1 VKKILNSGGYPTMKK
16 KVSTTVMLSTLLLVG
31 SNPSLVNAS
40 ETVSEKQIPIE
51 VQDGKLDITFNEGT
65 TNKVDFK
72 LSDFDLNSDMRKQTK
87 VLKATATVNNTK
99 SQDVFVNIFAKLD
112 QYGNGLDIQPSNPHL
127 QAQQVMRMSSVQIEK
142 DFDVILDANDYVW
155 RSNRDDSAKIILT
168 AQEVNNPW

>member
-1 VKKILNSGGYPTMKK
+1 MKK
-16 KVSTTVMLSTLLLVG
+16 KVSTTVLLSTLLLVG
-31 SNPSLVNAS
+31 SNPRLVNAS
-40 ETVSEKQIPIE
+40 EATSEKQIPIE

-65 TNKVDFK
+65 TSKVDFK

-99 SQDVFVNIFAKLD
+99 SEDVFVNIFAKLD
-112 QYGNGLDIQPSNPHL
+112 QYGNGLDIQPSNPYL
-127 QAQQVMRMSSVQIEK
+127 QAQQVMRMSSIQIEK

-168 AQEVNNPW
+168 AQEVNNPWG

>member
-1 VKKILNSGGYPTMKK
+1 MKK

-40 ETVSEKQIPIE
+40 EAVSEKQIPIE

-99 SQDVFVNIFAKLD
+99 
-112 QYGNGLDIQPSNPHL
+112 
-127 QAQQVMRMSSVQIEK
+127 
-142 DFDVILDANDYVW
+142 
-155 RSNRDDSAKIILT
+155 
-168 AQEVNNPW
+168 